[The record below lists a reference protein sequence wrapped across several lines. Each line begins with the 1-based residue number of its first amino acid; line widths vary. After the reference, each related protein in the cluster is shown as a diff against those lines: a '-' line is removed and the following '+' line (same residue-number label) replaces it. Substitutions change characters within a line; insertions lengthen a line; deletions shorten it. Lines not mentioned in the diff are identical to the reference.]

1 MPDQTGTST
10 GGVTR
15 DMGHH
20 KNRYRPPYRGADLP
34 QPRYREDPAAFGD
47 GGPGWQA
54 DDPRGRSGGSR
65 IPRVVI
71 FAMLAVWTLLA
82 VGAWA
87 VVDPLLVWVGG
98 LVAPMLDVGTA
109 VGGVVGMGK
118 EVGAVIEAT
127 RAEGIAAWFLG
138 VLGWLAKPA
147 IVIGWA
153 VGVVAILLAPRLLRR
168 LRGAGLSRLM
178 H

>member
-1 MPDQTGTST
+1 
-10 GGVTR
+10 
-15 DMGHH
+15 MGHH
-20 KNRYRPPYRGADLP
+20 RNRYRPPYRGGDLP
-34 QPRYREDPAAFGD
+34 PPRYSQDPEAYRND
-47 GGPGWQA
+47 GPGWQA
-54 DDPRGRSGGSR
+54 DDPGGRYGGR
-65 IPRVVI
+65 PIPRVVI
-71 FAMLAVWTLLA
+71 LGALAVWTLLA
-82 VGAWA
+82 LGAWV

-98 LVAPMLDVGTA
+98 LVAPMLDVGAA
-109 VGGVVGMGK
+109 VGGVVGIGR

-127 RAEGIAAWFLG
+127 RAEGIAAWLLG

-168 LRGAGLSRLM
+168 ARGAGLSRLL